1 MKGTGRE
8 SEIMSWNKSEQIQ
21 SQQTNERFNGTESEV
36 KKWRARGIKRVH
48 ERERDGDL
56 MG

>member
-8 SEIMSWNKSEQIQ
+8 SEIMSWNKSKQIQ
-21 SQQTNERFNGTESEV
+21 SQQTNERFNGTESEG
-36 KKWRARGIKRVH
+36 KKWRARGIKQVH